1 MSRVPL
7 ADSHQQRV
15 AVNSR
20 DTGMFHHKARPLS
33 MQCPVFTRCPLK
45 TPQQSEREFF
55 TSERNRAHV
64 PTVALLHPPS
74 PPPSPCPHLTAIC
87 RTKPVEQQYGSDAD
101 RVIACT
107 TEHWSTRLHR
117 MTPQHT
123 WPGVRLC
130 VTRFMRCHVEP
141 PPLVTRLSPAHRL
154 RGSSMPPAGLLV
166 LFMF

>member
-1 MSRVPL
+1 
-7 ADSHQQRV
+7 
-15 AVNSR
+15 
-20 DTGMFHHKARPLS
+20 
-33 MQCPVFTRCPLK
+33 MQCPVFTKCPLK
-45 TPQQSEREFF
+45 TSQQSEREFF
-55 TSERNRAHV
+55 TSERNRANV

-74 PPPSPCPHLTAIC
+74 PQPSPCPHLTAIC
-87 RTKPVEQQYGSDAD
+87 RTKPVEQHYGSDAD
-101 RVIACT
+101 RVIACI
-107 TEHWSTRLHR
+107 TEYWSTRLHR